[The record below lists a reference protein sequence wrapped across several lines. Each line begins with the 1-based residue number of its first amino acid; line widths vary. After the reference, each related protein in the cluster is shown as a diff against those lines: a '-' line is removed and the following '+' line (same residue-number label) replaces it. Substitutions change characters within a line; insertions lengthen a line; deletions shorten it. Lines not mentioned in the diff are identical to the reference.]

1 MTVNGDLRIFS
12 TEILDYLK
20 TLRTADTS
28 SLLDLILFKNVWLF
42 CLSYNISLALK
53 PQNIKVEKTS
63 EITFNLTLI

>member
-42 CLSYNISLALK
+42 CLSYNILALK